1 AAYLARIRTVNDRL
15 AAWPTAVRMPE
26 RNPRSLVQPAHIS
39 AALDRQRPRLAA
51 ILERMLIAQEV
62 ESRAR
67 VGRAWERRLEARNRH
82 LERRVEALTMQT
94 ADLRAIVVEAG
105 AAGLRL
111 AAPEPAPAVLTGV
124 RTSTGSEHNP
134 PRPLYEPIKPRSRT
148 PAPART
154 ALPTPV
160 DASAAREA
168 QLVLLA
174 DHPDLL
180 DEYGERLGM
189 FDFTDATA
197 RRAAGVLLS
206 RGSLH
211 EDMRAALRDLL
222 SPIDCRALDRNIEN
236 IEARAEGLDD
246 LLSHQRQKGSPRD
259 LTAEQSSPPHAAP

>member
-1 AAYLARIRTVNDRL
+1 MNDRL

-26 RNPRSLVQPAHIS
+26 RNPRSLVQPAHVA
-39 AALDRQRPRLAA
+39 AALDAQRPRLAA

-67 VGRAWERRLEARNRH
+67 VGRAWERRLEAMNRR
-82 LERRVEALTMQT
+82 LQQRVEALTLHA
-94 ADLRAIVVEAG
+94 ADLRSIVVEAG
-105 AAGLRL
+105 AAGLVQPV
-111 AAPEPAPAVLTGV
+111 APEPPSLP
-124 RTSTGSEHNP
+124 RPEPNP

-148 PAPART
+148 PAPSRT

-206 RGSLH
+206 RGSLR